1 MKFWY
6 WVPIKIWHNMESVNN
21 FLLLKIT
28 PPYCIGVEK
37 VCVPGGRRG
46 TRWNVLLRKVSCCF
60 PECGGAQGENIIFY
74 WLYCIQYT
82 YSPIPPEQIDI
93 FESWHHQ
100 HPDPTGSK
108 GGGAQQGSGWRFLG
122 GFWQIWTCCSCQAV
136 KKKVYSLPQNIAL
149 LYYTNKSKNI
159 IRQHIT
165 PIITFLRRKTDIV
178 VQS

>member
-1 MKFWY
+1 
-6 WVPIKIWHNMESVNN
+6 MESVNN

-46 TRWNVLLRKVSCCF
+46 TRWNVLLRKVSCWF

-108 GGGAQQGSGWRFLG
+108 GGGGTTRIRLEISGRFL
-122 GFWQIWTCCSCQAV
+122 AD
-136 KKKVYSLPQNIAL
+136 LNL
-149 LYYTNKSKNI
+149 LFMSSSKEEGLFSS
-159 IRQHIT
+159 T
-165 PIITFLRRKTDIV
+165 KYCFTVLY
-178 VQS
+178 

>member
-1 MKFWY
+1 
-6 WVPIKIWHNMESVNN
+6 MESVNN

-46 TRWNVLLRKVSCCF
+46 TGWNVLLRKVSCCF

-108 GGGAQQGSGWRFLG
+108 GGGGGPTRIRLEISGRFLADLNLLFMSSSKEEG
-122 GFWQIWTCCSCQAV
+122 LFSSAKYFFTV
-136 KKKVYSLPQNIAL
+136 LYVL
-149 LYYTNKSKNI
+149 LYYTIKSKNI